1 MSCLLQILFPKQLMR
16 KIMKK
21 LFTLVAI
28 AGLAFSTIGCAKPA
42 APPPAEPA
50 VKTDDAAAP
59 PPVEPAPEEKK

>member
-1 MSCLLQILFPKQLMR
+1 MR
-16 KIMKK
+16 KTMKK

-28 AGLAFSTIGCAKPA
+28 AGLAFSTIGCAEKKAA
-42 APPPAEPA
+42 APPADPA